1 MDTKELQKIIDIFE
15 KSSLTELEYDE
26 KDTHIQMKKGQP
38 HTVPVHLSTTLPVQG
53 YTELPQDAASPA
65 PSPGAGAPS
74 SAHGRAPGRND
85 SYGNSIRRAGN
96 GGTADNTQSRETADA
111 SSAAAAAGNEIIT
124 APLVGTFYRTPSPD
138 SPPYVEKGSIIKEG
152 DTLCII
158 EAMKLMN
165 KLEAEFDCEIINI
178 YPQQGDMVEFG
189 AALFEVKRL

>member
-1 MDTKELQKIIDIFE
+1 MDTKALQKIIDIFE
-15 KSSLTELEYDE
+15 NSSLTELEYDE

-38 HTVPVHLSTTLPVQG
+38 HTVPVHLSTAFPLQG
-53 YTELPQDAASPA
+53 YSELPHGGTASV
-65 PSPGAGAPS
+65 PSPGAAGTS
-74 SAHGRAPGRND
+74 SIHTGEQAGNNR
-85 SYGNSIRRAGN
+85 YGNGTLKTEN
-96 GGTADNTQSRETADA
+96 EGTADISQSRETADA

-138 SPPYVEKGSIIKEG
+138 SPPYVEKGSKIKEG

-165 KLEAEFDCEIINI
+165 KLEAEFDCEVIRI

-189 AALFEVKRL
+189 AALFEVKRI